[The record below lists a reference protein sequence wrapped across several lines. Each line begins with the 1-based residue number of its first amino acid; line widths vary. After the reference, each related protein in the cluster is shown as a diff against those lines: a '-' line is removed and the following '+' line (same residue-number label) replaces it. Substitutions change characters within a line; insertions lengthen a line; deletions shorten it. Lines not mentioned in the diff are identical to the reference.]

1 MKRSESDNA
10 LNSNQYTP
18 PPYLD
23 EMLQNSQNSQS
34 EGMQMIGFGATIGSA
49 FGPIGTAVGGFVG
62 GLLCIVICHD
72 GNYRFLFIIKV
83 KKKPT
88 LYHYNIR

>member
-1 MKRSESDNA
+1 MQRSESDNA

-18 PPYLD
+18 APYLD
-23 EMLQNSQNSQS
+23 DMLQNSQNSQS
-34 EGMQMIGFGATIGSA
+34 EGMQMLGLGATIGSA

-72 GNYRFLFIIKV
+72 GIYLFLFIKIV
-83 KKKPT
+83 
-88 LYHYNIR
+88 